1 MFGMF
6 LKGILTGLV
15 FGVPA
20 GAIGALTIQR
30 TIRHGFV
37 PGLVT
42 GLGSSLAD
50 LIYGFAGISGITVIP
65 GFITSYSHY
74 IQIAGG
80 IFIAILGILVF
91 KKGQEEV
98 TGNSSNGNIV
108 FYFLSSFCAAIMNPA
123 SVLSF
128 IAAFTMLG
136 INGSIN
142 FAEGAG
148 LLSGILSGTLCW
160 WAALAGIVS
169 LYRDRVTGRI
179 YKVLNVILGSLM
191 LVFGAVMVIKG
202 AVIVPAK
209 ALK

>member
-6 LKGILTGLV
+6 LKGVLTGLI

-30 TIRHGFV
+30 TIRYGFIT
-37 PGLVT
+37 GLIT
-42 GLGSSLAD
+42 GLGSSVAD
-50 LIYGFAGISGITVIP
+50 LIYGFAGISGITVIS
-65 GFITSYSHY
+65 GFIENYSHY

-80 IFIAILGILVF
+80 IFIALLGISMF
-91 KKGQEEV
+91 KKEQETV
-98 TGNSSNGNIV
+98 TGNSSKGNMV

-128 IAAFTMLG
+128 IAAFTMFG
-136 INGSIN
+136 INGSLS
-142 FAEGAG
+142 FTESAG
-148 LLSGILSGTLCW
+148 LLSGILAGTLCW

-169 LYRDRVTGRI
+169 ILRDRVTGKI
-179 YKVLNVILGSLM
+179 YKALNIILGSLM
-191 LVFGAVMVIKG
+191 MVFGTAMVIKG
-202 AVIVPAK
+202 ATLVPAI